1 MSLTKASYSMIKGAS
16 VNILDFGADP
26 TGVADSSSSVQAA
39 INAAG
44 QNGMVTYPKGTYKI
58 SSTINLL
65 AQQVH
70 FGQNAILKADSGVTV
85 FSRTTD
91 GFPGRIQFN
100 SLRFEGTSNTGIAI
114 SITNNT
120 PFVEIQNCYF
130 EAFSTGVILSGSYC
144 SNFFN
149 SYFSYNLFG
158 CKLLNECHS
167 TQLVNCFFDGNT
179 YAGLCINGDP
189 VNGNLGANVHN
200 ITSVGCA
207 YQNSEFGVWVESCY
221 EFAAYST
228 YHEGNSKADMR
239 LGVGDAGV
247 YNRFCYSFTIDS
259 WQSSS
264 PCASGKNI
272 IMEHAVGGNLRGLA
286 FNAGCSTTATLLEV
300 DGFSDKI
307 SIDYHR
313 FTTLVPTTTA
323 PFNFVGSAAS
333 RVAVFNDGRVLY
345 PRGMTSAIR
354 FGTLV
359 AQPEGVY
366 SGSVPSSGRPA
377 LFLESVGINQDMVV
391 KVTDLERHL
400 DASDN
405 LGFVVDH
412 LNDRVETAYTLRP
425 TIDNTLNLGGASNRW
440 ATVYAGTGS
449 INTSDERVKDLIED
463 IPQAWL
469 DAWADVKYARFK
481 FKDAIEKKKD
491 GARWHVGL
499 IAQRVE
505 QAFAARGI
513 NAFEIGLL
521 CYDEWDDEFEDVLE
535 EKEITDSEGNKSKAL
550 VKTGERTQI
559 QKAGNR
565 YGVRYEQ
572 ALALEC
578 AYLRSKIEK
587 L

>member
-1 MSLTKASYSMIKGAS
+1 MALTKASYSMIKGAS

-26 TGVADSSSSVQAA
+26 TGVADSSSSIQTA

-44 QNGMVTYPKGTYKI
+44 QNGMITYPKGTYKI

-65 AQQVH
+65 VQQVH

-91 GFPGRIQFN
+91 GFSGRIQFN
-100 SLRFEGTSNTGIAI
+100 SLRFEGTNNTGIAI

-207 YQNSEFGVWVESCY
+207 YQNSEFGVWVESSY

-239 LGVGDAGV
+239 LGVGDAGA

-259 WQSSS
+259 WHSAS
-264 PCASGKNI
+264 PCAGGKNI
-272 IMEHAVGGNLRGLA
+272 IIEHAVGGNLRGLA

-300 DGFSDKI
+300 DSFSDKI

-323 PFNFVGSAAS
+323 PFNFVGDAAS
-333 RVAVFNDGRVLY
+333 RVAVFNDGRALY
-345 PRGMTSAIR
+345 PKGMTSAIR
-354 FGTLV
+354 FGTLA
-359 AQPEGVY
+359 AQPEGIY
-366 SGSVPSSGRPA
+366 SGFTGAGRPA
-377 LFLESVGINQDMVV
+377 LVMESVGTDQDMVV
-391 KVTDLERHL
+391 KVTGIERHQNAAGV
-400 DASDN
+400 DK
-405 LGFVVDH
+405 FYVDH
-412 LNDRVETAYTLRP
+412 VNSQTVSEYLMKSPLGIVMTTPDGTKNFRIW
-425 TIDNTLNLGGASNRW
+425 IDNSGNLTSTL
-440 ATVYAGTGS
+440 V
-449 INTSDERVKDLIED
+449 
-463 IPQAWL
+463 
-469 DAWADVKYARFK
+469 
-481 FKDAIEKKKD
+481 
-491 GARWHVGL
+491 
-499 IAQRVE
+499 
-505 QAFAARGI
+505 
-513 NAFEIGLL
+513 
-521 CYDEWDDEFEDVLE
+521 
-535 EKEITDSEGNKSKAL
+535 
-550 VKTGERTQI
+550 
-559 QKAGNR
+559 
-565 YGVRYEQ
+565 
-572 ALALEC
+572 
-578 AYLRSKIEK
+578 
-587 L
+587 